1 MAESTFR
8 IPSTITIDNI
18 VMDASSPIDGEVL
31 IFNGTSFVADSIVP
45 VGTIEMWAGLS
56 SSIPSGWLLCDG
68 GQYAIGASGSQY
80 YALSQIIT
88 TRYGSYTNGSGVAG
102 SSHFVVPTMTAYV
115 PFGITSGTTSTSPA
129 FLATTSSFAET
140 SLAHNH
146 TTDTSATTNADG
158 SNHSHTLADT
168 GSHRHTLPLSNWNHY
183 HDTGTPSTTHRH
195 TIPAG
200 NTAQA
205 YSTGNTAHTSTQHTD
220 FTADNA
226 QIHAH
231 TTGIQTTNADHTHS
245 IPTSTGL
252 AHVHT
257 FPNSSTSNPATATA
271 HNHTQSIVP
280 ICFIIKF

>member
-18 VMDASSPIDGEVL
+18 IMDASSPLDSEV
-31 IFNGTSFVADSIVP
+31 FVFDGTSFVADYIVP

-68 GQYAIGASGSQY
+68 GQYAIGTSGSQY

-88 TRYGSYTNGSGVAG
+88 TRYGSYTNGSGGAG
-102 SSHFVVPTMTAYV
+102 SSHFVVPTMTAYI
-115 PFGITSGTTSTSPA
+115 PYGITSGANAS
-129 FLATTSSFAET
+129 ATTSSFST
-140 SLAHNH
+140 ISLAHNH
-146 TTDTSATTNADG
+146 TTDTSATTTADG
-158 SNHSHTLADT
+158 GSHSHTLADT
-168 GSHRHTLPLSNWNHY
+168 GLHYHNLGSSNWNHY
-183 HDTGTPSTTHRH
+183 HDTVGPSNTHAHNLGSANQPST
-195 TIPAG
+195 
-200 NTAQA
+200 N
-205 YSTGNTAHTSTQHTD
+205 STGLQSHDSTQHGY
-220 FTADNA
+220 FTTDNA
-226 QIHAH
+226 QTHSH

-252 AHVHT
+252 AHTHT
-257 FPNSSTSNPATATA
+257 WPNSSTSNSATATA

>member
-18 VMDASSPIDGEVL
+18 VMDVSSPLDSEVL
-31 IFNGTSFVADSIVP
+31 IFDGTSFVADSIVP
-45 VGTIEMWAGLS
+45 AGTIEMWAGLS
-56 SSIPSGWLLCDG
+56 SAIPSGWLLCDG

-115 PFGITSGTTSTSPA
+115 PFGITSGGTSG
-129 FLATTSSFAET
+129 ATTSSFAQT

-146 TTDTSATTNADG
+146 TTATSATTNADG

-168 GSHRHTLPLSNWNHY
+168 GSHYHSLTTSNWNHY
-183 HDTGTPSTTHRH
+183 HDTGAPSNSHSH
-195 TIPAG
+195 TIPPG

-205 YSTGNTAHTSTQHTD
+205 YSTGNTAHDPTQHGY
-220 FTADNA
+220 FTVDNA
-226 QIHAH
+226 QTHSH
-231 TTGIQTTNADHTHS
+231 TSGTQNTDIDHTHS

-257 FPNSSTSNPATATA
+257 FPNSSTSNSATATA